1 MRASFKVMF
10 ISEKMIL
17 NALIIK
23 NILYLCMLIL
33 HYLEEINLLSD
44 KITAYE
50 TNYIF
55 LPVYGKV

>member
-1 MRASFKVMF
+1 MF
-10 ISEKMIL
+10 IPGKMIL
-17 NALIIK
+17 NVLILKK

-33 HYLEEINLLSD
+33 HYPEEINLLSD

>member
-1 MRASFKVMF
+1 MF
-10 ISEKMIL
+10 IPGKMIL
-17 NALIIK
+17 NV
-23 NILYLCMLIL
+23 LIL
-33 HYLEEINLLSD
+33 KKYLIFVHADFTLSGRNKPLSD

>member
-1 MRASFKVMF
+1 MF
-10 ISEKMIL
+10 IPGKMIL
-17 NALIIK
+17 NV
-23 NILYLCMLIL
+23 LIL
-33 HYLEEINLLSD
+33 KKYLIFVLHYPEEINLLSD

>member
-1 MRASFKVMF
+1 MS
-10 ISEKMIL
+10 IL
-17 NALIIK
+17 R
-23 NILYLCMLIL
+23 YP
-33 HYLEEINLLSD
+33 EEINLLSD